1 MTQLTELTSAS
12 HITSADYLA
21 NRVKQAYLDLGPDNL
36 DMVESLYTE
45 DVYFE
50 DPSHG
55 IQGKA
60 ELSKYFA
67 ATFKNLE
74 DCSFKFHQTITNGA
88 DIFMAWTM
96 FVRHPRLNDGEIIRV
111 EGASYLKTRN
121 GKIYYHRDYF
131 DLGALVYEQIP
142 LLGRIIT
149 KIKERL
155 GQ

>member
-1 MTQLTELTSAS
+1 MTHAPELTSAS
-12 HITSADYLA
+12 DLTSADYLA
-21 NRVKQAYLDLGPDNL
+21 GRVKQAYLRLGLENL
-36 DMVESLYTE
+36 EEIKSLYTD

-55 IQGKA
+55 VQGKA
-60 ELSKYFA
+60 ALEKYF
-67 ATFKNLE
+67 TNQFQNLQ
-74 DCSFKFHQTITNGA
+74 DCSFKFHQTITNGS

-96 FVRHPRLNDGEIIRV
+96 FLKHPRLNSGGIIRV

-131 DLGALVYEQIP
+131 DLGALVYENVPI
-142 LLGRIIT
+142 LGRIVS
-149 KIKERL
+149 KIKRRL